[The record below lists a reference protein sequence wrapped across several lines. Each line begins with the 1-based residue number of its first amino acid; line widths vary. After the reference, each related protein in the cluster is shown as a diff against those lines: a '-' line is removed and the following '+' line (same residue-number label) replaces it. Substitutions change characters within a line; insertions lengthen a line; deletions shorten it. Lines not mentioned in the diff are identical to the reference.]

1 MDSRSRLT
9 RRINPSRFQLIMNTP
24 TNKEEVVELI
34 EAAIAKHNVNASLVS
49 MALGFSLMFFYAD
62 GLIRVVRDLT
72 PG

>member
-1 MDSRSRLT
+1 MDSRPRLT

-34 EAAIAKHNVNASLVS
+34 EAAIAKHNVNASLIS
-49 MALGFSLMFFYAD
+49 MAPGFCLMFFYAD

-72 PG
+72 PS

>member
-1 MDSRSRLT
+1 
-9 RRINPSRFQLIMNTP
+9 MNTP

-49 MALGFSLMFFYAD
+49 MALGLSLMFFYAD

-72 PG
+72 

>member
-1 MDSRSRLT
+1 
-9 RRINPSRFQLIMNTP
+9 MNTP

-34 EAAIAKHNVNASLVS
+34 ERAIAKHNVNASLVS